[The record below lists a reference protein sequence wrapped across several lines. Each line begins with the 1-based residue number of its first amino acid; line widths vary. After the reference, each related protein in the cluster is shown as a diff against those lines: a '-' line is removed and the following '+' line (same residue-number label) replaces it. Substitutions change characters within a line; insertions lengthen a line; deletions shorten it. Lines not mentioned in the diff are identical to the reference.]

1 MTAPEATPPIGTR
14 VREATVLAI
23 VTGAITGLAVA
34 LFDRAIRDE
43 TFDRLLDAPLWVQ
56 AIGPAVGLLIATVLL
71 RTWGR
76 GTPSATADEYIR
88 NFHDAEQRLDLS
100 PAGPRLAASAATL
113 GSGAAMGFE
122 GPSIYI
128 GAVAGSWLQR
138 TFSRFFGRAD
148 SKMLLVCGAA
158 AGVAAIFKAPATGV
172 VFALEVPYRQ
182 DLARRMLLPTMF
194 SAAASYVV
202 FAAIN
207 GTTPLF
213 PISGAPP
220 FDLRDLGGAALLG
233 LVCGGSAR
241 LFAIGLRAAKH
252 AVVRYPAWLRLTV
265 SAVSLVSVFV
275 ACRVLTG
282 ESLVI
287 GSGYNA
293 IAWSLEPNHAIGT
306 VLAVFLLRAAATTIA
321 VGGGGV
327 GGLFI
332 PLVVQGAV
340 MGSAMNLVVHAQGDM
355 TLFPLLGVAA
365 FLGAGYRVPLAAV
378 VFVAETTGRPAFVV
392 PALIA
397 AATSQ
402 VLMGRLSVSEY
413 QQDTRTGAL
422 ERRLAEPVT
431 AALRTDAAVVPPD
444 ATVAE
449 LYDHHILELRQ
460 RIVPV
465 VDGASYWGMVA
476 LDDVLQLS
484 RDEWATTPVSRLVRE
499 EWPRG
504 EVRWTLA
511 EAMAAMEAGD
521 VDRLPV
527 LDGEMFVGVV
537 TTGEILKL
545 GAIIDSVNERKP

>member
-1 MTAPEATPPIGTR
+1 MTAPDDHPIGTR
-14 VREATVLAI
+14 LREASILAI
-23 VTGAITGLAVA
+23 VTGTVTGLAVA
-34 LFDRAIRDE
+34 LFDRAVRDE
-43 TFDRLLDAPLWVQ
+43 TFDRILDAPLWVQ
-56 AIGPAVGLLIATVLL
+56 AISPAVGLTIAALIL
-71 RTWGR
+71 RWWGK
-76 GTPSATADEYIR
+76 GTTPSTADEYIR
-88 NFHDAEQRLDLS
+88 NFHDAEQRLDLGL
-100 PAGPRLAASAATL
+100 AGPRLTASAATL
-113 GSGAAMGFE
+113 GGGAAMGFE
-122 GPSIYI
+122 GPSIYM

-138 TFSRFFGRAD
+138 TFSRFFGRSD

-182 DLARRMLLPTMF
+182 DLARRMLLPAMF
-194 SAAASYVV
+194 AAAASYVV

-207 GTTPLF
+207 GTNPLF

-233 LVCGGSAR
+233 LACGGCAR
-241 LFAIGLRAAKH
+241 LFAIGLRSAKH
-252 AVVRYPAWLRLTV
+252 VAVRAPAWLRLLVATI
-265 SAVSLVSVFV
+265 SLVLVFV
-275 ACRVLTG
+275 ACRALTG

-287 GSGYNA
+287 GPGYNA
-293 IAWSLEPNHAIGT
+293 IAWSLEPGHAIGT
-306 VLAVFLLRAAATTIA
+306 VLAIFLLRAAATTIA

-340 MGSAMNLVVHAQGDM
+340 MGSAMNLVVHAEGDM

-402 VLMGRLSVSEY
+402 VLMGRQSVSEY

-422 ERRLAEPVT
+422 ERRLAQPVT
-431 AALRTDAAVVPPD
+431 AALRTDVAVVPPD

-449 LYDHHILELRQ
+449 LYDHHVLELRQ

-465 VDGASYWGMVA
+465 VDGATYWGMVA
-476 LDDVLQLS
+476 LDDVVQLP
-484 RDEWATTPVSRLVRE
+484 RDEWTSTPVSRVVRE
-499 EWPRG
+499 DWPTAD
-504 EVRWTLA
+504 VRWTLA
-511 EAMAAMEAGD
+511 EAVGAMEAGD

-527 LDGEMFVGVV
+527 LDGEMFVGLV
-537 TTGEILKL
+537 TTGEVLKL
-545 GAIIDSVNERKP
+545 GAIIDTVNERKP